1 MIIKWSIDD
10 QPFQG
15 HKMISFACFFVC
27 FWSDDHQMINRWS
40 RDQSICVLQCCVLI
54 THNTSYAFNA
64 ICATQVMLF
73 KLTNP
78 FMQAMPFMQCM
89 QCQLCIQF
97 HLCNTHNAHCA
108 CNAICAIQTMPI
120 SHIMPYMQY
129 TQCPL
134 CMQCHMCNPF
144 MLFRKTMPFIQS
156 IQCQ

>member
-73 KLTNP
+73 KLTMP

-89 QCQLCIQF
+89 QCQLCKQF
-97 HLCNTHNAHCA
+97 HLCNSHNANCA
-108 CNAICAIQTMPI
+108 CHAIYAIHTMPI
-120 SHIMPYMQY
+120 VHA
-129 TQCPL
+129 
-134 CMQCHMCNPF
+134 
-144 MLFRKTMPFIQS
+144 MPFVQFK
-156 IQCQ
+156 QCQFRI